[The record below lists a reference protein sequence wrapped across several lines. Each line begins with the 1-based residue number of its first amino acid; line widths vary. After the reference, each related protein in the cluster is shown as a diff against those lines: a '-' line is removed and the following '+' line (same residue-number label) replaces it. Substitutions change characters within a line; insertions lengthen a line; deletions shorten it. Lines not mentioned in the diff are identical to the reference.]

1 MSTATGCPCPR
12 RWTNSPPGWSG
23 KCSARPTP
31 DRRRQGRNGGA
42 AVTTDSTEAAML
54 RVYEGAWRKAYN
66 APDAKRGAGHRAGL
80 AAVVAMPEV
89 RDAIADEMENCAHE
103 WR

>member
-1 MSTATGCPCPR
+1 
-12 RWTNSPPGWSG
+12 
-23 KCSARPTP
+23 
-31 DRRRQGRNGGA
+31 
-42 AVTTDSTEAAML
+42 ML

-103 WR
+103 WRDAGNLVLRCERCKKREI